1 MILAFLKNLKKNNSR
16 EWFQDNKKSYEE
28 AKHSFVFITAK
39 LISEISKFDSTV
51 KDIDPESAVF
61 RIYKDVRFS
70 KDKSPYKTNFGAY
83 VAKGGRKASFP
94 GYYIHIEPNESMA
107 AGGIYMPPP
116 EVLLKLRNFMSE
128 NYKEAEK
135 IMKSKKFSEVFPSM
149 YDDRL
154 KTVPKGFSKEHPA
167 AELLKYKSF
176 IFSSMIDDDSVNSEK
191 FTDEVLKKFKIV
203 YEWNRFLQKA
213 V

>member
-16 EWFQDNKKSYEE
+16 EWFQDNKESYEE

-83 VAKGGRKASFP
+83 IAKGGKKSSFP

-107 AGGIYMPPP
+107 AGGIYMPPAD
-116 EVLLKLRNFMSE
+116 VLLKLRNFMSE

-135 IMKSKKFSEVFPSM
+135 IMKSKKFSEIFPSM

-191 FTDEVLKKFKIV
+191 LTDDVLKKFKVI